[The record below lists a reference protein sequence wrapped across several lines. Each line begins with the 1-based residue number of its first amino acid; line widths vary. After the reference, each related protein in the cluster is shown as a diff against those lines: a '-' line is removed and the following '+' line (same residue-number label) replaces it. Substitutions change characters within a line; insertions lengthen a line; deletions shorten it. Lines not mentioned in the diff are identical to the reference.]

1 MNLLKRI
8 FSQYVLPFQEVDG
21 DKMLT
26 WLARNQEMYDSGF
39 RHWFAFR
46 NSQIF
51 ELMSN
56 AKDSRELAMYQGMRQ
71 ELNVFRAEMLRADK
85 IINGKKK
92 KKKAKKK

>member
-21 DKMLT
+21 DAMLV

-51 ELMSN
+51 ELMDK
-56 AKDSRELAMYQGMRQ
+56 AKDSKELAMYQGMRQ
-71 ELNVFRAEMLRADK
+71 ELNVMKAEMERADK
-85 IINGKKK
+85 IINGKKAK
-92 KKKAKKK
+92 KKKV

>member
-51 ELMSN
+51 ELMDK

-71 ELNVFRAEMLRADK
+71 ELNVFRAEMLRAEGL
-85 IINGKKK
+85 INGKKK